1 MKLIITLLILMPVV
15 FYDQVYSQGN
25 KDRNIAVVQAIFEAF
40 NEHNWDKMLSYYSEE
55 AVFVDPSFT
64 NPVSDLKIIAVHY
77 QEMYQLFPDIKDEI
91 ISITAASDRVVVE
104 FISTGTA
111 ANREKSTLPI
121 CTVFTLS
128 NGKVVQDATYYD
140 HSK

>member
-1 MKLIITLLILMPVV
+1 MPVV

-55 AVFVDPSFT
+55 AVFVDPSFI
-64 NPVSDLKIIAVHY
+64 NPVSDLKIIAAHY
-77 QEMYQLFPDIKDEI
+77 QMQQLFPDIKDEI

-111 ANREKSTLPI
+111 ANREKFTLPI
-121 CTVFTLS
+121 CTVFT
-128 NGKVVQDATYYD
+128 
-140 HSK
+140 

>member
-55 AVFVDPSFT
+55 AVFVDPSFI

-111 ANREKSTLPI
+111 ANREKFTLPI
-121 CTVFTLS
+121 CTVFT
-128 NGKVVQDATYYD
+128 
-140 HSK
+140 